1 MCMKQEPRQRVQTGL
16 TQVAL
21 SGPFDKCETDAR
33 KSMTETL

>member
-1 MCMKQEPRQRVQTGL
+1 MCVEQGPRHGAQTGL

-21 SGPFDKCETDAR
+21 SVPLDKCETDAW